1 MQREKNPIE
10 QKPKKR
16 QLKPCPKFLIEPGR
30 KRFVYSPQNR
40 PNFKAK
46 NSFLLK
52 IKSIQKLENALN
64 SSIVFK
70 FMDFFYIL
78 LLSFKHY

>member
-10 QKPKKR
+10 EKPKKR

-46 NSFLLK
+46 
-52 IKSIQKLENALN
+52 IR
-64 SSIVFK
+64 
-70 FMDFFYIL
+70 FY
-78 LLSFKHY
+78 